1 MKKLFVFG
9 LFYLAFTGYSFSYKP
24 VSDLPSDK
32 SVKTFQSA
40 FDYFRIHRQAK
51 NVVLNWGITSSAG
64 VTGFVLERS
73 YDGENFDIIGEV
85 PCNNAVK
92 FSWKDMS
99 VFPGIIYYRIGC
111 MSTIGRVT
119 YSEVEVIRIVQRG

>member
-9 LFYLAFTGYSFSYKP
+9 LFYLAFTGYSFSGKP
-24 VSDLPSDK
+24 VSNSPAAN

-64 VTGFVLERS
+64 VTGFILERS
-73 YDGENFDIIGEV
+73 YDGEFFDVISEV
-85 PCNNAVK
+85 PSNNTVK
-92 FSWKDMS
+92 YSWKDLS
-99 VFPGIIYYRIGC
+99 VFPGTIYYRIGC
-111 MSTIGRVT
+111 MTTTGRVT